1 MGLRAIDA
9 VQRHSRYNEDLPTPE
24 NFAPYRIMTAIA
36 WYADDSG
43 VAGVVGNHKECPS
56 INTIADRANVHRNTV
71 LNWLPRLQEAGELRV
86 DKYGAGRGAHLVYT
100 ILLEISP
107 IRLPPGSENGTSH
120 QTGDVP
126 ISEDESGLLVQEM
139 TEIKRLLVQQNGL
152 LVQALVQGIG
162 TNGTSHQ
169 TGDVP
174 DPFDPYFDPILIQEE
189 EGTPLPP
196 YPAKPVDE
204 VTGDEAEEL
213 AMWQTAVELASRW
226 AKHRGTYRR
235 LDPQKQDDANDYFRP
250 ILGLVVECEGDG
262 EQAWQMME
270 SQCERMVADGLTV
283 VRAGPV
289 VSQIRNEQQRA
300 LLPASAPQNGRPN
313 SRAEEVAA
321 AYAAKRQ
328 EYFNG

>member
-1 MGLRAIDA
+1 
-9 VQRHSRYNEDLPTPE
+9 
-24 NFAPYRIMTAIA
+24 
-36 WYADDSG
+36 
-43 VAGVVGNHKECPS
+43 
-56 INTIADRANVHRNTV
+56 
-71 LNWLPRLQEAGELRV
+71 
-86 DKYGAGRGAHLVYT
+86 
-100 ILLEISP
+100 
-107 IRLPPGSENGTSH
+107 
-120 QTGDVP
+120 
-126 ISEDESGLLVQEM
+126 
-139 TEIKRLLVQQNGL
+139 
-152 LVQALVQGIG
+152 
-162 TNGTSHQ
+162 
-169 TGDVP
+169 
-174 DPFDPYFDPILIQEE
+174 
-189 EGTPLPP
+189 
-196 YPAKPVDE
+196 
-204 VTGDEAEEL
+204 
-213 AMWQTAVELASRW
+213 MWQTAVELASRW

-250 ILGLVVECEGDG
+250 ILGLVVEYEGDS

>member
-1 MGLRAIDA
+1 MSWQAQTAVTYHSKQRKVEKLRLLMLLADGANAAGVIDPA
-9 VQRHSRYNEDLPTPE
+9 PRQETLAEFLGVSPRTIRNYLDQIEADGELKQLRIGSGPGNASAYQIALPMPE
-24 NFAPYRIMTAIA
+24 NGREGLEPEPEKGGNKGGKVETEPGFFATFEAFKMETKAAISA
-36 WYADDSG
+36 LKVEINQLKVANFESKGGKVEGERWQGHSFKNAD
-43 VAGVVGNHKECPS
+43 
-56 INTIADRANVHRNTV
+56 
-71 LNWLPRLQEAGELRV
+71 
-86 DKYGAGRGAHLVYT
+86 
-100 ILLEISP
+100 
-107 IRLPPGSENGTSH
+107 
-120 QTGDVP
+120 
-126 ISEDESGLLVQEM
+126 
-139 TEIKRLLVQQNGL
+139 
-152 LVQALVQGIG
+152 
-162 TNGTSHQ
+162 
-169 TGDVP
+169 

-196 YPAKPVDE
+196 YPAELVDE

-262 EQAWQMME
+262 EQAWQMMK

-300 LLPASAPQNGRPN
+300 LLPANAPQNGRPN